1 MGRLKQTSLGDK
13 SGLSQGNVT
22 PPEQP
27 PKKASKRKE
36 AEISVPINIKIP
48 RASKQW
54 LADKAQQ
61 VRDNNADPVPP
72 KERVYPQHLIN
83 VAIALLQD
91 TDLDW
96 STIRNIQDLEKQ
108 LDL

>member
-13 SGLSQGNVT
+13 SGLSQGNT
-22 PPEQP
+22 PPPEQP

-36 AEISVPINIKIP
+36 AEISVPINIRIP

-61 VRDNNADPVPP
+61 VRDNNTEPVPP

-91 TDLDW
+91 TDIDW
-96 STIRNIQDLEKQ
+96 STVRNIQDLEQQ
-108 LDL
+108 LNL

>member
-13 SGLSQGNVT
+13 SGLSQGNAT
-22 PPEQP
+22 PLEPQR
-27 PKKASKRKE
+27 KVSKRKE
-36 AEISVPINIKIP
+36 TEVQVPINIRIP

-61 VRDNNADPVPP
+61 VRDNNTDPVPP

-91 TDLDW
+91 TEIDW
-96 STIRNIQDLEKQ
+96 STVRNIQDLEQQ
-108 LDL
+108 LNL

>member
-1 MGRLKQTSLGDK
+1 MGRLKQTGLGDK
-13 SGLSQGNVT
+13 SGLSQDGMAK
-22 PPEQP
+22 PE
-27 PKKASKRKE
+27 RKTSGRKQTE
-36 AEISVPINIKIP
+36 VLVPINIKIP

-61 VRDNNADPVPP
+61 VRDNNTDPVPP

-83 VAIALLQD
+83 LAIALLQD
-91 TDLDW
+91 TDIDW
-96 STIRNIQDLEKQ
+96 SSVRSIQDLERQ